1 MSIEAFLAIL
11 VALAVSV
18 VLALALP
25 TWASLSIALAAVV
38 TVVIGGA
45 ALLAKVTL
53 AGGLIAIVAF
63 AARTYV
69 RRRTTKRVGVDVKW
83 AAIPDVRNN
92 HSQAAARRAER
103 RVA

>member
-1 MSIEAFLAIL
+1 MSVEALLAIL

-18 VLALALP
+18 VLALGLP
-25 TWASLSIALAAVV
+25 TWASLGIALAAVV

-45 ALLAKVTL
+45 ALLAKVAI

-69 RRRTTKRVGVDVKW
+69 RRRARKRFAVDVKW
-83 AAIPDVRNN
+83 AAIPEVQNN
-92 HSQAAARRAER
+92 RSEASARRNER